1 MAGRGKGRRKYIFCR
16 EYLKERN
23 HLENLDLDGR
33 RILKWLFKKR
43 NEGVDS
49 EYLKE
54 RNHLENLD
62 LDGRRILKW
71 LFKKRNEGVDRID
84 LALDRVD
91 GVILWKE

>member
-1 MAGRGKGRRKYIFCR
+1 
-16 EYLKERN
+16 
-23 HLENLDLDGR
+23 
-33 RILKWLFKKR
+33 
-43 NEGVDS
+43 VDS

>member
-16 EYLKERN
+16 
-23 HLENLDLDGR
+23 
-33 RILKWLFKKR
+33 
-43 NEGVDS
+43 